1 MGGLLSAVV
10 LPAEPPVSLRHVSWT
25 ALFAKQDFPPSPHVL
40 PLLSIVSS
48 NLLMEGSPF
57 SISPLTA
64 PSFFSPFNLTLALAI
79 AEFKLNNSR

>member
-25 ALFAKQDFPPSPHVL
+25 ALFAEQDFPPRTSPHVL
-40 PLLSIVSS
+40 PLLSVVSS
-48 NLLMEGSPF
+48 NLLMEGRPF

-64 PSFFSPFNLTLALAI
+64 PTLFSPFSLWLLP
-79 AEFKLNNSR
+79 LMSSS